1 MVDSVADLG
10 TKAQLTFN
18 TYIEDDKIFKEAT
31 WPKGDFGKSKY
42 KYLPFKLY
50 CSHHIY
56 MSIRSIHRLS
66 TGSNHL
72 NCKHLSLNLTFS

>member
-18 TYIEDDKIFKEAT
+18 TSIEDDKIFKEAT

-56 MSIRSIHRLS
+56 MGIRSIHRLS

-72 NCKHLSLNLTFS
+72 NSKHLSLNLSFS

>member
-10 TKAQLTFN
+10 TKAQLTFD
-18 TYIEDDKIFKEAT
+18 TPIGDDKIFKEAT
-31 WPKGDFGKSKY
+31 WLKGDFGKSKY

-56 MSIRSIHRLS
+56 MGIRSIHRLS

-72 NCKHLSLNLTFS
+72 NRKHLSLNLLFS

>member
-1 MVDSVADLG
+1 MVDSIADLG
-10 TKAQLTFN
+10 TKAQLTFD
-18 TYIEDDKIFKEAT
+18 TPIGDDKIFKEAT

-56 MSIRSIHRLS
+56 MFIRSIHRLS
-66 TGSNHL
+66 TGASHPI
-72 NCKHLSLNLTFS
+72 CKHLSLNLSFS

>member
-10 TKAQLTFN
+10 TKSQLTFN
-18 TYIEDDKIFKEAT
+18 TSIEDDKIFKEAT

-56 MSIRSIHRLS
+56 MGIRSIHRLS

-72 NCKHLSLNLTFS
+72 NRKHLSLNLSFS

>member
-10 TKAQLTFN
+10 TKAQLTFD
-18 TYIEDDKIFKEAT
+18 TPIGDDKIFKEAT

-50 CSHHIY
+50 CSRHIY
-56 MSIRSIHRLS
+56 LGIRYHTWIYL
-66 TGSNHL
+66 
-72 NCKHLSLNLTFS
+72 

>member
-1 MVDSVADLG
+1 MVDSVDDLG
-10 TKAQLTFN
+10 TKSQLTFN
-18 TYIEDDKIFKEAT
+18 TSIEDDKIFKEAT

-50 CSHHIY
+50 CSRHIY
-56 MSIRSIHRLS
+56 LGISSIHRLS

-72 NCKHLSLNLTFS
+72 NCKHLSLNLSFS

>member
-10 TKAQLTFN
+10 TKSQLTFN
-18 TYIEDDKIFKEAT
+18 TSIEDDKIFKEAT

-56 MSIRSIHRLS
+56 LGIRSIHRLS

-72 NCKHLSLNLTFS
+72 NRKHLSLNLSFS